1 MTRRKTLNS
10 SFKEFHQIF
19 FFPFL
24 LFFFFSRTLMKIPK
38 ELSFNIEVHLK
49 EKESATCIAQKDPAF

>member
-10 SFKEFHQIF
+10 SFKEFHQF
-19 FFPFL
+19 FFSFSI
-24 LFFFFSRTLMKIPK
+24 FFFFSRTLMKIPK